1 MSAPSTVFIVM
12 RGDTRT
18 GDLLPSMRVFG
29 THEKAREYAM
39 ELRKEYPDCTSSVA
53 IQETEVIA

>member
-1 MSAPSTVFIVM
+1 VFIVM
-12 RGDTRT
+12 RGDNRT
-18 GDLLPSMRVFG
+18 GDILHSMKVFV

-39 ELRKEYPDCTSSVA
+39 ELRKEHPDSTSYVV

>member
-12 RGDTRT
+12 RGDNRT
-18 GDLLPSMRVFG
+18 GDVLPSMRVFA

-39 ELRKEYPDCTSSVA
+39 EIRKEHPECTSYVA